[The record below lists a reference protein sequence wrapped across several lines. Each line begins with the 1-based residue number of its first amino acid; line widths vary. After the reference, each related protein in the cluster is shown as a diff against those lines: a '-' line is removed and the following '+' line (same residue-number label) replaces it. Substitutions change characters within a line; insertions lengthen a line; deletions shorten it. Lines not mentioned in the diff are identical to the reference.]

1 VRNASR
7 RWVEGELLVKPDE
20 DNVMFKEIKSW
31 FMQRFMKDKLIEALR
46 SDLKAALVMVK
57 IDQMAIES
65 LADRVQEL
73 LKERADS
80 EWWRA
85 IDEERARQEAEERSD
100 EVNKLIRR
108 EATLD
113 ELRVNKLNV
122 TVENEEYVPVHAR
135 NQAE

>member
-20 DNVMFKEIKSW
+20 DNVMFKEIKNW

-122 TVENEEYVPVHAR
+122 TVENEEYIPVHAR

>member
-122 TVENEEYVPVHAR
+122 TVENEEYIPVHAR

>member
-20 DNVMFKEIKSW
+20 DNVMFKEIKNW